1 MGVTGLLDTNTALY
15 LLGGK
20 LATPLPAGDYGL
32 SVISEMELLSWPSL
46 TTQEEAKVQAF
57 LRTVTL
63 CDLTPGIRRQAAGLR
78 REERLRLPDAII
90 CATAMEH
97 RVELWTND
105 QRLLTVRGLQCR
117 SVDIKP

>member
-1 MGVTGLLDTNTALY
+1 MTGLLDTNTVLY

-20 LATPLPAGDYGL
+20 LVAPLPVGDYGL

-46 TTQEEAKVQAF
+46 TTQEEIKVQAF

-63 CDLTPGIRRQAAGLR
+63 CDLTPGIRLQAAWLR
-78 REERLRLPDAII
+78 REERLRLPDAVI
-90 CATAMEH
+90 CATALEH
-97 RVELWTND
+97 QVELWTND

-117 SVDIKP
+117 TVGIKP